1 MKKLNELYDHGA
13 DPILLLKDLITNI
26 HQLGMIKIGANEG
39 IKSLLT
45 ESEFQLLE
53 NLSTKLEIQSISMV
67 WQMLNKGLNEVQS
80 SFSPISSLEMLIIRL
95 IYLEDS
101 PNPEDL
107 IKNLSRSID
116 DTESDKSINPKVKEI
131 IDFFPGAEVEN
142 ID

>member
-1 MKKLNELYDHGA
+1 
-13 DPILLLKDLITNI
+13 
-26 HQLGMIKIGANEG
+26 
-39 IKSLLT
+39 
-45 ESEFQLLE
+45 
-53 NLSTKLEIQSISMV
+53 
-67 WQMLNKGLNEVQS
+67 
-80 SFSPISSLEMLIIRL
+80 MLIIRL

-131 IDFFPGAEVEN
+131 IDFFPGTEVEN

>member
-1 MKKLNELYDHGA
+1 MTL
-13 DPILLLKDLITNI
+13 
-26 HQLGMIKIGANEG
+26 
-39 IKSLLT
+39 S
-45 ESEFQLLE
+45 SEIDLE

-131 IDFFPGAEVEN
+131 IDFFPGTEVEN